1 MLIMVACNPAA
12 QPATP
17 TIGPAGDET
26 GAVTPQ
32 PPTPGAENNLANT
45 QWTLVSFGPPGQET
59 PVATGSTVTLEFDA
73 AGQAG
78 GTGGCNSFGSEYTV
92 QDNTLS
98 FGDIVSTL
106 IACEDESIM
115 AQEQQYYEALRSAG
129 RFEVAADRLTIW
141 YGGEA
146 GTLNFVP
153 LTPSAEPTAPPVAG
167 NSLANTQWML
177 DSFGPA
183 GSEMPV
189 ATGST
194 VTLGFDAAGQ
204 ASGSGGCNSYGSE
217 YTVQDSAISF
227 GPIVSTQRACLD
239 ENVTQQ
245 EQAYFQALQSADQFE
260 LAADSLTIS

>member
-1 MLIMVACNPAA
+1 MKKSCLYALSSFLLMLTMVACNPAA

-26 GAVTPQ
+26 GTATPQ

-59 PVATGSTVTLEFDA
+59 PVIPGSAVTLEFDA
-73 AGQAG
+73 AGLTG

-92 QDNTLS
+92 QDNILS
-98 FGDIVSTL
+98 FGEIVSTL
-106 IACEDESIM
+106 IACEDESIT

-153 LTPSAEPTAPPVAG
+153 LTPSAEPTTSPTTSG
-167 NSLANTQWML
+167 FFLA
-177 DSFGPA
+177 
-183 GSEMPV
+183 
-189 ATGST
+189 
-194 VTLGFDAAGQ
+194 
-204 ASGSGGCNSYGSE
+204 
-217 YTVQDSAISF
+217 
-227 GPIVSTQRACLD
+227 
-239 ENVTQQ
+239 Q
-245 EQAYFQALQSADQFE
+245 ERP
-260 LAADSLTIS
+260 